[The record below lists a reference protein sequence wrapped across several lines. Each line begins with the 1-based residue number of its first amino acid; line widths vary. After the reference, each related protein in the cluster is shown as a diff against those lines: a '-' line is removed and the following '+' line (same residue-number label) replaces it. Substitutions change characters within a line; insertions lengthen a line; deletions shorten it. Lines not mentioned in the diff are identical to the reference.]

1 MHCVFARVS
10 DSSNYSEAGGFE
22 AATDNTYIWQQIRWN
37 GNANSLRIGYG
48 DSSNID
54 PYITCTTS
62 GTIDLYKPLNAKA
75 ITSTE
80 KISAETMS
88 TSSAYASGFV
98 HTRTS
103 GISSDEGNTVKLI
116 ASRANQWENMGNYS
130 NNVVAIE
137 LSTENT
143 VYARMNV
150 STSWG
155 NACGV
160 ITLDGS
166 KGISAPLELGKTE
179 MWFNGNSLTNSSSEK
194 YKTDISPYTDNALSL
209 VNSSVIYSYK
219 YKSDGE
225 NALTKYGL
233 VIERECPQEVVD
245 NSGDS
250 IPLYSMCSILWKSV
264 QELSAKVKTLE
275 NSKLS

>member
-1 MHCVFARVS
+1 M
-10 DSSNYSEAGGFE
+10 
-22 AATDNTYIWQQIRWN
+22 
-37 GNANSLRIGYG
+37 
-48 DSSNID
+48 
-54 PYITCTTS
+54 
-62 GTIDLYKPLNAKA
+62 
-75 ITSTE
+75 
-80 KISAETMS
+80 
-88 TSSAYASGFV
+88 
-98 HTRTS
+98 
-103 GISSDEGNTVKLI
+103 KLI
-116 ASRANQWENMGNYS
+116 GGRETQWAGFNK
-130 NNVVAIE
+130 NVVAIE
-137 LSTENT
+137 LSSGDT

-150 STSWG
+150 SESWG

-245 NSGDS
+245 NSGDAIS
-250 IPLYSMCSILWKSV
+250 LYSMCSILWKSV